1 MKLKSIW
8 GLLIAIIE
16 IEINETLFCTRFEKN
31 LKKKEECLPKKE
43 TPKKGRPILYFS
55 KSVRTEDVSPLCSLG
70 EPPCWGLFTVGY
82 NA

>member
-31 LKKKEECLPKKE
+31 LKNKKK
-43 TPKKGRPILYFS
+43 
-55 KSVRTEDVSPLCSLG
+55 KSVYQKRKPQKREANFVFFKMC
-70 EPPCWGLFTVGY
+70 
-82 NA
+82 AH